1 MVIFILFLGIVLLIF
16 LFFQNKENFDNMN
29 SNSNSVNMNSNT
41 NFVDMNSDRHPL
53 CSLGPTMCSLIPF
66 LPSTCPYTCKTF
78 KMSENRTENN
88 KSCTKDTYTLGDG
101 GELVE
106 ETCKDI

>member
-29 SNSNSVNMNSNT
+29 SNSNSVNMNSDT
-41 NFVDMNSDRHPL
+41 NFKNMNSDANPFCSMGRAICPL
-53 CSLGPTMCSLIPF
+53 M
-66 LPSTCPYTCKTF
+66 PSMCPYTCKREIST
-78 KMSENRTENN
+78 ENKTENN
-88 KSCTKDTYTLGDG
+88 KSCTKTTYKLGDG
-101 GELVE
+101 GDLVE

>member
-1 MVIFILFLGIVLLIF
+1 MIIFILFLSIVLLIF

-29 SNSNSVNMNSNT
+29 SNSVNMNSDT
-41 NFVDMNSDRHPL
+41 NFKNMNSDTNFW
-53 CSLGPTMCSLIPF
+53 CSMGPSICSWA
-66 LPSTCPYTCKTF
+66 PSVCPYACKEKIMT
-78 KMSENRTENN
+78 ENKTENN
-88 KSCTKDTYTLGDG
+88 KSCTKDTYRLGDG